1 MNPGSKEATDK
12 GCTCPVLDNH
22 HGRGVS
28 QGGKEPLFWKNEH
41 CPLHGVEAEMEKSN
55 CDNKPLRK
63 DCSKDAIG
71 FIEIKGIN
79 ETITIGCYE
88 E

>member
-1 MNPGSKEATDK
+1 MEVRINIQVKSSELDRLRCLITD
-12 GCTCPVLDNH
+12 
-22 HGRGVS
+22 
-28 QGGKEPLFWKNEH
+28 
-41 CPLHGVEAEMEKSN
+41 

>member
-1 MNPGSKEATDK
+1 MNPGSKEAIEK

-41 CPLHGVEAEMEKSN
+41 CPLHGVKAEIEKSMEG
-55 CDNKPLRK
+55 K
-63 DCSKDAIG
+63 
-71 FIEIKGIN
+71 
-79 ETITIGCYE
+79 
-88 E
+88 